1 MVECCPY
8 YTTTTII
15 QNPYK
20 VFTCTNVMDWKNELR
35 EAAEGIIIA
44 IILYLIIQASLMV
57 TLGVEKPLYVV
68 ISGSM
73 EPTYEKGDILVV
85 KGVDVNTIEKGD
97 IIVFDSPFGGIPIVH
112 RVFEIRIDGEK
123 RFFITKGDN
132 NPSPDN
138 YYSPPHPGIPEEHII
153 GVPFIKIPKIGWF
166 QIWLREI
173 IDNVRRC
180 PYPQPV

>member
-1 MVECCPY
+1 MVNAVHGY
-8 YTTTTII
+8 ASII

-85 KGVDVNTIEKGD
+85 KGVDVINIEKGD

-112 RVFEIRIDGEK
+112 RVFDIRIDGEK
-123 RFFITKGDN
+123 RFFTTKGDN

-138 YYSPPHPGIPEEHII
+138 YYTPQHPGIPEEHII

-166 QIWLREI
+166 QIWLREF
-173 IDNVRRC
+173 IDSVRRC